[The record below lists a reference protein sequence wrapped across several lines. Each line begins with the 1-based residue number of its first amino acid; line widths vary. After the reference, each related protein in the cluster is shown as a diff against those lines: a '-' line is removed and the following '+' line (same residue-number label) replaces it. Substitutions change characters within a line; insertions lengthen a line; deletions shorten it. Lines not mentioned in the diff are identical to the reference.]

1 MSIIFRATVIAEIV
15 IWGLSVC
22 VVICLTFMDVKL
34 AADVKKLSYDISLN
48 LMAASFLS
56 LCIELIGAKF
66 NLVRSRRNEAEGIL
80 RHADILHSSIKKY
93 VDSHLELSF
102 RKMEDL
108 QAWMVTNKAKSE
120 ICDGVFLMRENF
132 SPSELERMYSQ
143 SIFVNS
149 GIAGKPVFKY
159 LDREAELRDAFEKIY
174 LSTEFV
180 HYTQVRDTILKTIQT
195 IDSYEN
201 KLAIKESEQVRWGK
215 TSEADSIVEWI
226 KDGSFER
233 YVNDIVL
240 GKTQMTANAMNPYL
254 LLYFKMR
261 SVRSLLVQYEEALDS
276 VRSEVGRPTHIKRG

>member
-1 MSIIFRATVIAEIV
+1 MGIIFRATVIAEIV
-15 IWGLSVC
+15 ILGLSVC
-22 VVICLTFMDVKL
+22 GIICLTCGDVNL
-34 AADVKKLSYDISLN
+34 GAEVKKLSYDVCLN
-48 LMAASFLS
+48 LMAASFLT

-66 NLVRSRRNEAEGIL
+66 NLVRSRKNEAEVIL

-93 VDSHLELSF
+93 VNSHLELSF

-108 QAWMVTNKAKSE
+108 QAWMATNKAKSE

-159 LDREAELRDAFEKIY
+159 LDSESELRDAFEKIY

-180 HYTQVRDTILKTIQT
+180 HHTQVRDLILKTIQT

-215 TSEADSIVEWI
+215 ISEADSIVELI
-226 KDGSFER
+226 KNGSFER
-233 YVNDIVL
+233 
-240 GKTQMTANAMNPYL
+240 
-254 LLYFKMR
+254 
-261 SVRSLLVQYEEALDS
+261 
-276 VRSEVGRPTHIKRG
+276 

>member
-1 MSIIFRATVIAEIV
+1 MGIIFRATVIAEIV
-15 IWGLSVC
+15 ILGLSVC
-22 VVICLTFMDVKL
+22 GIICLTFGDVNL
-34 AADVKKLSYDISLN
+34 GAEVKKLSYDVCLN
-48 LMAASFLS
+48 LMAASFLT

-66 NLVRSRRNEAEGIL
+66 NLVRSRKNEAEVIL

-93 VDSHLELSF
+93 VNSHLELSF

-108 QAWMVTNKAKSE
+108 QAWMATNKAKSE
-120 ICDGVFLMRENF
+120 ICDEVFLMRENF

-159 LDREAELRDAFEKIY
+159 LDSESELRDAFEKIY

-180 HYTQVRDTILKTIQT
+180 HHTQVRDLILKTIQT

-215 TSEADSIVEWI
+215 ISEADSIVELI
-226 KDGSFER
+226 KNGSFER
-233 YVNDIVL
+233 YVNEVIL
-240 GKTQMTANAMNPYL
+240 GKTKMTANAMNPYL
-254 LLYFKMR
+254 LLYLKMV
-261 SVRSLLVQYEEALDS
+261 SVRLLLVQYEEALDS
-276 VRSEVGRPTHIKRG
+276 VRREIGRPTLIKRG